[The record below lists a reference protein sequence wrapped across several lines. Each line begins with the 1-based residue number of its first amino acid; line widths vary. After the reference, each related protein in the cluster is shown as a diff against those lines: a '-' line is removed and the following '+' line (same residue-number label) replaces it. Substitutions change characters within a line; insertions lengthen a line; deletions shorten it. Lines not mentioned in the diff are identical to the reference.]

1 MNPDASPAILAR
13 FATDRFWSVR
23 IAVAEHPNT
32 ARGTLLTLLE
42 PNPARRGVV
51 HHAARERLE
60 RDGVRFGED
69 AMPLS
74 PTTERRPDPAPDS
87 VEASPK
93 RGRHMGTTRVREHLS
108 AQGWTGEILEFAESE
123 RNRGTRGG

>member
-1 MNPDASPAILAR
+1 MGKRKTPEERASKQERHTRAQGASSDAELEPFLTDPNQSIRNTAAMNPDASPAILAR

-69 AMPLS
+69 AMPL
-74 PTTERRPDPAPDS
+74 TD
-87 VEASPK
+87 
-93 RGRHMGTTRVREHLS
+93 
-108 AQGWTGEILEFAESE
+108 
-123 RNRGTRGG
+123 N